1 MRKYQT
7 ICEMKIYKYWAT
19 EKQMIHI
26 DDVEQTITTYGGSNV
41 SVDEARLRAKDK
53 AEKVKRKIRGEKHLF
68 DEYEAE
74 IREEI
79 LQIIDNHSAITRN
92 RYGAQVLNTETLM
105 ILDIDRPQPSGGLLG
120 FFKKDMRPPKEQ
132 IFDSVRQLAVTPKY
146 QEFGFRIYETY
157 QGARVIVSG
166 RDFDPRTAE
175 TKRIMDEFHC
185 DPLYI
190 RLCIKQGCY
199 RARLTPKPYRM
210 NMQRYKVP
218 FPREGDDPELQ
229 AWLAEY
235 ERESRSFNTCRFIEQ
250 LGAKHY
256 VNDVVQ
262 LHDEITGAN
271 FRQPLA

>member
-1 MRKYQT
+1 
-7 ICEMKIYKYWAT
+7 MKIYEYWAT
-19 EKQMIHI
+19 EKQTILI
-26 DDVEQTITTYGGSNV
+26 DGMEQAITCYGGSND
-41 SVDEARLRAKDK
+41 SVEEARGRAKDK
-53 AEKVKRKIRGEKHLF
+53 AEKVKRKIKGEKHLF
-68 DEYEAE
+68 DEYEVE

-79 LQIIDNHSAITRN
+79 LRILDDHTAITRN

-105 ILDIDRPQPSGGLLG
+105 ILDIDKPKSGGGGLAGL
-120 FFKKDMRPPKEQ
+120 FKKKDSRPPKEQ
-132 IFDSVRQLAVTPKY
+132 IFDAVRQFAAAPKY
-146 QEFGFRIYETY
+146 KDYGFRLYETY

-166 RDFDPRTAE
+166 RDFDPRATE
-175 TKRIMDEFHC
+175 TKRIMDEFNC
-185 DPLYI
+185 DPLYV

-210 NMQRYKVP
+210 NMRRYKVQ
-218 FPREGDDPELQ
+218 FPREGEDPELQ

-235 ERESRSFNTCRFIEQ
+235 ERESRNFNTCKFIEQ
-250 LGAKHY
+250 AGARHY